1 LGYGGG
7 IIYDDLV
14 GAVND
19 PVGGYPLFSI
29 PIRNNITAYNVKAGI
44 SVRLPTNACDT
55 TGTYRD
61 YNLLYGNNPYHFAMI
76 RFGPTFQPPQLGRC
90 PGNANEI
97 FAEPLFD
104 DRENDD
110 YRIQFTDFPLSE
122 NDSPAVDAGD
132 DTYGDDV
139 SVPPGVGTIDI
150 DMGAYGGP
158 YAIDW

>member
-1 LGYGGG
+1 
-7 IIYDDLV
+7 
-14 GAVND
+14 
-19 PVGGYPLFSI
+19 
-29 PIRNNITAYNVKAGI
+29 
-44 SVRLPTNACDT
+44 
-55 TGTYRD
+55 
-61 YNLLYGNNPYHFAMI
+61 MI